1 MNIKT
6 LISIHSLLTEDRNT
20 RYDAY
25 KLLRDA
31 ATKAKED
38 GAPNVKYL
46 QEGADKAWSAYAEA
60 NDALCDLESHDWH

>member
-20 RYDAY
+20 RYNAY

-31 ATKAKED
+31 VTKAEED
-38 GAPNVKYL
+38 GAPNAKCL
-46 QEGADKAWSAYAEA
+46 KEEADKAWSAYAEA
-60 NDALCDLESHDWH
+60 NDALCDFECHDWH